1 MDAPPASPASPA
13 SSTGSLRDAAAAA
26 AAGKKQPPL
35 DLQHLYAEATNMRVP
50 SKMKEY
56 YKFFQI
62 PGIGNFAGGLPHVQF
77 FPYDTLEAK
86 IAKPQR
92 WTPSPNKQDIVES
105 DSEDEDGNEEDFT
118 HIVDRVA
125 AVSVTSDDSAS
136 FSSSSSS
143 SSSAP
148 SDRAAPER
156 LVIPKSAPDGVA
168 PEQKIDLATALQY
181 GSAEGYPPLLAWIRN
196 FAREYLHPNVPYEGG
211 PDVLLT
217 VGSTDGLAKTLELFV
232 DNWNPV
238 RDDISTRPGLL
249 CESFIYGN
257 VLSQIAPKGMQVVPV
272 EADADGMVPY
282 GPGSLEDVLANWDPS
297 QGRRPHVMYTVTMG
311 HNPTGIVLSLER
323 RKQLY
328 EVCSRFDVIIAED
341 DPYWYLQ
348 FPSAAVNEAASRNLA
363 KPKSPL
369 VAPTIN
375 KAAGQRSTGFA
386 FLDSLVPS
394 FLSVD
399 VDGRVVR
406 LDTFSKTVA
415 PGCRLG
421 WITAQPALIERFTRI
436 SETSTQQPSG
446 FVQSLISELVM
457 GPLPASSSSSSS
469 SPKNAVAKKAEPV
482 FSGWQVDGW
491 VRWLEGLR
499 GEYERRMNRMC
510 TILDEGSFQLKQ
522 GTPVRSAD
530 ADWGV
535 ITKTQLF
542 TFDWPRGGMFVWIR
556 MHFEAHPL
564 WYAQRPDPVDGVFD
578 GPLFSMALMLH
589 LCTKPYLVLVSPGTM
604 FSADDIVRLNRG
616 WAYFR
621 LCFAAESDE
630 NIDACSSRF
639 VAGIQKFWKI
649 KRVQELEDIINNSP
663 VTMAETAEARAAG
676 EMGNLGVWQG
686 C

>member
-1 MDAPPASPASPA
+1 MVF
-13 SSTGSLRDAAAAA
+13 SSVT
-26 AAGKKQPPL
+26 PL
-35 DLQHLYAEATNMRVP
+35 SHTDRWQ
-50 SKMKEY
+50 
-56 YKFFQI
+56 
-62 PGIGNFAGGLPHVQF
+62 GLPHVQF

-86 IAKPQR
+86 IAKPER

-105 DSEDEDGNEEDFT
+105 DSEDDDDEEGLV
-118 HIVDRVA
+118 HVVDRVA
-125 AVSVTSDDSAS
+125 TVSV
-136 FSSSSSS
+136 SSTENASSSS

-148 SDRAAPER
+148 SDRTAPER
-156 LVIPKSAPDGVA
+156 IVIPKSAPPGIA
-168 PEQKIDLATALQY
+168 PDKKIDLATALQY

-196 FAREYLHPNVPYEGG
+196 FTRENLHPNVPYEGG
-211 PDVLLT
+211 SEVLLT
-217 VGSTDGLAKTLELFV
+217 VGSTDGLHKTLELFV
-232 DNWNPV
+232 DNWNPLK
-238 RDDISTRPGLL
+238 DDITTRPGLL
-249 CESFIYGN
+249 SESFIYGN
-257 VLSQIAPKGMQVVPV
+257 VLSQIAPKGMHVAAV
-272 EADADGMVPY
+272 EADADGMIPY

-297 QGRRPHVMYTVTMG
+297 KGRRPHVMYTVTMG

-328 EVCSRFDVIIAED
+328 EVCSRFDVIIIED
-341 DPYWYLQ
+341 DPYWYMQ

-369 VAPTIN
+369 VPPTIN
-375 KAAGQRSTGFA
+375 QAAGQRSSGFA

-421 WITAQPALIERFTRI
+421 WITAQPAFIERLARI
-436 SETSTQQPSG
+436 TETSTQQPSG

-469 SPKNAVAKKAEPV
+469 SSSSFSSKNAVAAKSKHAEPSY
-482 FSGWQVDGW
+482 SGWQVGGW

-510 TILDEGSFQLKQ
+510 TILDEGSYQLKQ

-535 ITKTQLF
+535 ITKTKLF
-542 TFDWPRGGMFVWIR
+542 SFDWPRGGMFIWIR
-556 MHFEAHPL
+556 VHFEAHPL
-564 WYAQRPDPVDGVFD
+564 WYAQRTNPADGVVD
-578 GPLFSMALMLH
+578 GPLLSLALMFF
-589 LCTKPYLVLVSPGTM
+589 LCTKPHLVLVSPGTM
-604 FSADDIVRLNRG
+604 FSADDSVRQSRG
-616 WAYFR
+616 WAYYR
-621 LCFAAESDE
+621 LCFAAESDANVE
-630 NIDACSSRF
+630 ACSHRT

-649 KRVQELEDIINNSP
+649 KRVQDLEDLVSNP
-663 VTMAETAEARAAG
+663 PATMAEIAEAQASG
-676 EMGNLGVWQG
+676 QMGNLGMWQG

>member
-1 MDAPPASPASPA
+1 MDAPFS
-13 SSTGSLRDAAAAA
+13 SSTGSLRGARATA
-26 AAGKKQPPL
+26 AAGKKPPPAN
-35 DLQHLYAEATNMRVP
+35 LQHLYAETTNQRLP

-62 PGIGNFAGGLPHVQF
+62 PGVGNLAGGLPHVQF

-86 IAKPQR
+86 IAKPER

-105 DSEDEDGNEEDFT
+105 DSEDDDDEEGLV
-118 HIVDRVA
+118 HVVDRVS
-125 AVSVTSDDSAS
+125 AVSITSDE
-136 FSSSSSS
+136 SSSSPSS
-143 SSSAP
+143 P
-148 SDRAAPER
+148 SDRTAPER
-156 LVIPKSAPDGVA
+156 IVVPKSAPDGFR
-168 PEQKIDLATALQY
+168 PDQKIDLATALQY

-196 FAREYLHPNVPYEGG
+196 FTREYLHPNVPYDGG
-211 PDVLLT
+211 PEVLLT
-217 VGSTDGLAKTLELFV
+217 VGSTDGLSKTLELFV
-232 DNWNPV
+232 DDWNPV
-238 RDDISTRPGLL
+238 RDDIETRPGLL
-249 CESFIYGN
+249 CEGFIYGN
-257 VLSQIAPKGMQVVPV
+257 VLSQIAPKGMQVVTV

-341 DPYWYLQ
+341 DPYWYMQ
-348 FPSAAVNEAASRNLA
+348 FPSAAVNEAASRNMA

-375 KAAGQRSTGFA
+375 RAAGERSTGYE

-394 FLSVD
+394 FLSID

-406 LDTFSKTVA
+406 LDTFSKTIA

-436 SETSTQQPSG
+436 AETSTQQPSG
-446 FVQSLISELVM
+446 FVQALVSELVM
-457 GPLPASSSSSSS
+457 GPLPAAAAASSSKKVVASKSKQSDPSS
-469 SPKNAVAKKAEPV
+469 
-482 FSGWQVDGW
+482 SGWQVDGW

-542 TFDWPRGGMFVWIR
+542 SFDWPRGGMFVWIR

-564 WYAQRPDPVDGVFD
+564 WYAQRTNPNDGVVD
-578 GPLFSMALMLH
+578 GPLFSMALMLY
-589 LCTKPYLVLVSPGTM
+589 LCSKPYLVLVSPGTM
-604 FSADDIVRLNRG
+604 FSADDSVRLNRG

-630 NIDACSSRF
+630 NVDSCSNRL

-649 KRVQELEDIINNSP
+649 KKVQELEDIINNPP
-663 VTMAETAEARAAG
+663 VTMAEAAKAQAAG